1 MHQYVERVVN
11 LIDSDNNLIYN
22 MTEEEARQRVW
33 SADPKA
39 VNEIEG
45 SFSLLAKEGK
55 TVRMARSLDRPTRY
69 FLAKRQE
76 GPALIVADRMD
87 QIFAWLK
94 SEGFE
99 DQFHPSYCR
108 MVPAHYIVSIELIGC
123 PDPDPIY
130 TRYFDPQ
137 HNQQPKDIETIGRN
151 YIGALTDEI
160 GKWPQQIPEKEPIGV
175 CFSGGIDSGAVFL
188 ATYHAL
194 KGLGMNPSRLKAFT
208 LSIAD
213 GEDHHQ
219 AFSFLDKLGL
229 SMFLEVIE
237 VEDTS
242 LDVDQTLRILED
254 YKPLDVE
261 CGAMGLALC
270 RAIRE
275 RYPNWKYLVDGD
287 GGDENLKDYPIEE
300 NPELTIRSVVHNQM
314 LYHEGWGVGKIKH
327 SLTYSGGLSRSY
339 TRTYAPAR
347 HFKFEGFSPFTRPK
361 VISVSEGIPFIEL
374 TDYDHEKLYELK
386 GQIAAAGVRQV
397 IGLEMPVFPKR
408 RFQHGAT
415 PVEKLREKIT
425 DNESELRRRFQEI
438 YQ

>member
-1 MHQYVERVVN
+1 MHQYIERVVN

-33 SADPKA
+33 SADPDE
-39 VNEIEG
+39 VGQIEG

-69 FLAKRQE
+69 FLAKREE

-87 QIFAWLK
+87 QIYAWLK

-99 DQFHPSYCR
+99 GQFHPSYCR

-123 PDPDPIY
+123 PDPDPTY

-151 YIGALTDEI
+151 YIGALSDEI
-160 GKWPQQIPEKEPIGV
+160 GKWLKQVPEKEPIGV

-194 KGLGMNPSRLKAFT
+194 KGLGMNLSRLKAFT
-208 LSIAD
+208 LSIENGD
-213 GEDHHQ
+213 DHNQ
-219 AFSFLDKLGL
+219 AFAFLDKLGL
-229 SMFLEVIE
+229 SLFLEVIE
-237 VEDTS
+237 VEDTAI
-242 LDVDQTLRILED
+242 DVDQTLRILED

-261 CGAMGLALC
+261 CGAMGVALC

-275 RYPNWKYLVDGD
+275 RYPKWKYLVDGD

-347 HFKFEGFSPFTRPK
+347 HFGFDGFSPFTRPA
-361 VISVSEGIPFIEL
+361 VIAVSEGIPFIEL
-374 TDYDHEKLYELK
+374 TNYDHERLYELK
-386 GQIAAAGVRQV
+386 GEIAAAGVRQ
-397 IGLEMPVFPKR
+397 ITGFEMPVFPKR

-425 DNESELRRRFQEI
+425 DNESELRRQFQEI

>member
-11 LIDSDNNLIYN
+11 LIDPENNLIYN
-22 MTEEEARQRVW
+22 MSEEEACQRVW
-33 SADPKA
+33 SGDPTKVSA
-39 VNEIEG
+39 IEG

-55 TVRMARSLDRPTRY
+55 TVRLARSLDRPTRY
-69 FLAKRQE
+69 FLAKRAE

-87 QIFAWLK
+87 QIYAWLK

-99 DQFHPSYCR
+99 SQFHPSYCR
-108 MVPAHYIVSIELIGC
+108 MVPAHYIVAIELIGC
-123 PDPDPIY
+123 PDPDPVY

-137 HNQQPKDIETIGRN
+137 HNEQPKDISTIGRN
-151 YIGALTDEI
+151 YIGALTDEVA
-160 GKWPQQIPEKEPIGV
+160 KWLQQIPRDEPIGV

-188 ATYHAL
+188 ATYHAI
-194 KGLGMNPSRLKAFT
+194 KRLGMSPSRLKAFT

-213 GEDHHQ
+213 GDDHHQ
-219 AFSFLDKLGL
+219 ALSFLESLGL
-229 SMFLEVIE
+229 SMFLEVLE
-237 VEDTS
+237 VDES
-242 LDVDQTLRILED
+242 ALDVDQTLRILED

-270 RAIRE
+270 QAIRA
-275 RYPNWKYLVDGD
+275 RYPDWKYLIDGD

-347 HFKFEGFSPFTRPK
+347 HCGFEGFSPFTRPN
-361 VISVSEGIPFIEL
+361 VIAVSEGIPFIEL
-374 TDYDHEKLYELK
+374 TEYDHERLYELK
-386 GQIAAAGVRQV
+386 GQVAAAGVREI
-397 IGLEMPVFPKR
+397 IGLEMPIFPKR
-408 RFQHGAT
+408 RFQHGAA
-415 PVEKLREKIT
+415 PVEKLRERIT
-425 DNESELRRRFQEI
+425 DNESELRRRFQAI

>member
-1 MHQYVERVVN
+1 
-11 LIDSDNNLIYN
+11 
-22 MTEEEARQRVW
+22 
-33 SADPKA
+33 
-39 VNEIEG
+39 
-45 SFSLLAKEGK
+45 
-55 TVRMARSLDRPTRY
+55 
-69 FLAKRQE
+69 
-76 GPALIVADRMD
+76 
-87 QIFAWLK
+87 
-94 SEGFE
+94 
-99 DQFHPSYCR
+99 
-108 MVPAHYIVSIELIGC
+108 
-123 PDPDPIY
+123 
-130 TRYFDPQ
+130 
-137 HNQQPKDIETIGRN
+137 
-151 YIGALTDEI
+151 
-160 GKWPQQIPEKEPIGV
+160 
-175 CFSGGIDSGAVFL
+175 
-188 ATYHAL
+188 
-194 KGLGMNPSRLKAFT
+194 
-208 LSIAD
+208 
-213 GEDHHQ
+213 
-219 AFSFLDKLGL
+219 
-229 SMFLEVIE
+229 MFLEVIE
-237 VEDTS
+237 VEDTA

-275 RYPNWKYLVDGD
+275 RYPDWKYLVDGD

-347 HFKFEGFSPFTRPK
+347 HFGFEGFSPFTRPK

-415 PVEKLREKIT
+415 PIEKLREKIT

>member
-1 MHQYVERVVN
+1 MHEYVERVVN
-11 LIDSDNNLIYN
+11 LLEPANNLIYN
-22 MTEEEARQRVW
+22 MSEDEARERVW
-33 SADPKA
+33 SGQAEQ
-39 VNEIEG
+39 VNAIEG
-45 SFSLLAKEGK
+45 SFALLAKEGK
-55 TVRMARSLDRPTRY
+55 TVKLARSLDRPMRY
-69 FLAKRQE
+69 FLAKRSE

-99 DQFHPSYCR
+99 SQFHPSYCR

-123 PDPDPIY
+123 PDPDPTY

-137 HNQQPKDIETIGRN
+137 HNQQPRDIDTIGKN
-151 YIGALTDEI
+151 YIGALADEI
-160 GKWPQQIPEKEPIGV
+160 GKWLQQIPEKEPIGV

-188 ATYHAL
+188 ATYHMI
-194 KGLGMNPSRLKAFT
+194 KKLGMNPGRLKAFT
-208 LSIAD
+208 LSIANGD
-213 GEDHHQ
+213 DHRQ
-219 AFSFLDKLGL
+219 AFEFLDRLGL

-237 VEDTS
+237 VDEAA
-242 LDVDQTLRILED
+242 LDVDQTLRVLED

-275 RYPNWKYLVDGD
+275 RYPDWRYLIDGD
-287 GGDENLKDYPIEE
+287 GGDENMKDYPIEE

-339 TRTYAPAR
+339 TRTYAPAK
-347 HFKFEGFSPFTRPK
+347 HYGFEGFSPFTRPR
-361 VISVSEGIPFIEL
+361 VIEVAEGIPFIDL
-374 TDYDHEKLYELK
+374 TEYDHEKLYSLK
-386 GQIAAAGVRQV
+386 GAVAAAGAKSVL
-397 IGLEMPVFPKR
+397 GFDMPVFPKR

-415 PVEKLREKIT
+415 PLDKLREKIT
-425 DNESELRRRFQEI
+425 DNELELRRRYQAI

>member
-11 LIDSDNNLIYN
+11 LIDPDNNLIYN
-22 MTEEEARQRVW
+22 MSEEEACQRVW
-33 SADPKA
+33 SGDPTK
-39 VNEIEG
+39 VGEIEG

-55 TVRMARSLDRPTRY
+55 TVRLARSLDRPTRY
-69 FLAKRQE
+69 FLAKRAE

-87 QIFAWLK
+87 QIYAWLK

-99 DQFHPSYCR
+99 SQFHPSYCR
-108 MVPAHYIVSIELIGC
+108 MVPAHYIVAIELIGC
-123 PDPDPIY
+123 PDPDPVY

-137 HNQQPKDIETIGRN
+137 HNQQPKDISTIGRN
-151 YIGALTDEI
+151 YIGALTDEVA
-160 GKWPQQIPEKEPIGV
+160 KWIQQIPREEPIGV

-188 ATYHAL
+188 ATYHAI
-194 KGLGMNPSRLKAFT
+194 KRLGMSPSRLKAFT
-208 LSIAD
+208 LSINN

-219 AFSFLDKLGL
+219 ALSFLESLGL

-237 VEDTS
+237 VDES
-242 LDVDQTLRILED
+242 ALDLDQTLRILED

-270 RAIRE
+270 QAIRE
-275 RYPNWKYLVDGD
+275 RYPEWKYLIDGD

-347 HFKFEGFSPFTRPK
+347 HCGFEGFSPFTRPN
-361 VISVSEGIPFIEL
+361 VIAVSEGIPFIEL
-374 TDYDHEKLYELK
+374 TDYDHERLYELK
-386 GQIAAAGVRQV
+386 GQIAAAGVREI
-397 IGLEMPVFPKR
+397 IGLEMPIFPKR

-425 DNESELRRRFQEI
+425 DNESELRRRFQAI